1 MLSQDYSWVSLP
13 AIVGQFPKWNEKAG
27 LRGMRYAPNH
37 QRARGAREREPAVK
51 KLSTV
56 RGSGSKIFNEHKLT
70 IGLDLGDRS
79 SYYCVLDEAGK
90 VIQEANVGTSKKA
103 MAKVFGSMGRCRI
116 GMEVGTHSPWVSRL
130 LLALGHEV
138 VVANP
143 RQVKLISTS
152 SRKDDRVDAQTLAR
166 LARVDPQLLRP
177 IQHRS
182 AKAQGDLMV
191 IRVRAALVEARTGLI
206 NTARGLAKSL
216 GERLP
221 ICDSDQMGVEQTE
234 SLPTQLQQVLEPLL
248 KEVVSLTE
256 KIKEMDRRVE
266 QIAQEDYPETELLQQ
281 GKGVGPLIALTF
293 VLTLE
298 DKTRFAKSRD
308 VGCYVGLRP
317 RRGDSGESQ
326 PQLRITKEGDA
337 YLRKMLV
344 QGAHYILGHRGPDTD
359 LKRWGLKL
367 AARGGKRAK
376 KAAVIAVARKLGI
389 LLHRLW
395 VTGEVYEPLRKA
407 HSQQP

>member
-1 MLSQDYSWVSLP
+1 M
-13 AIVGQFPKWNEKAG
+13 
-27 LRGMRYAPNH
+27 
-37 QRARGAREREPAVK
+37 K

-56 RGSGSKIFNEHKLT
+56 RGRESKIFNEHNLT

-79 SYYCVLDEAGK
+79 SYYCVLDEASK
-90 VIQEANVGTSKKA
+90 VIQEANVGTNKKA
-103 MAKVFGSMGRCRI
+103 MAMVFGSMGRCRI

-234 SLPTQLQQVLEPLL
+234 SLPTQLQQV
-248 KEVVSLTE
+248 VSLTE

-266 QIAQEDYPETELLQQ
+266 QIAREDYPETELLQQ
-281 GKGVGPLIALTF
+281 VKGVGPLIALTF

-344 QGAHYILGHRGPDTD
+344 QGAHYILGYRGPDTD
-359 LKRWGLKL
+359 LRRWGLKL

-376 KAAVIAVARKLGI
+376 KAAVVAVARKLGV

-395 VTGEVYEPLRKA
+395 VTGEVYEPLRNAHTQPQVKKA
-407 HSQQP
+407 AA